1 MPGLLLRRVE
11 VGGRLVDVHVDGST
25 VAAVGPRLRPP
36 GDPEVVEGHGG
47 ALLPGLHDHHV
58 HLLAT
63 AAARRSVAVG
73 PGDVDGPGGLA
84 RALRDADAA
93 LPPGRW
99 LRAVGYHESVAG
111 DLDRAAL
118 DALVP
123 RRPVRVQH
131 RSGARWTLNS
141 AAVAAVDLGRAAPPG
156 AERDGEGRFTGR
168 LHRADD
174 WLRDR
179 LPARERPDLREL
191 GAALRNCGVTGV
203 TDATPFRRLGDLDAL
218 ATAAAGD
225 DLPVRVVAT
234 GGPEM
239 AGARFPPSLARG
251 PVKIVIDDADY
262 PALDTLAGQM
272 ATAHDHGRPVAVHCV
287 TRTSLV
293 LALAAWEVAGAHRG
307 DRVEHG
313 SVIPTALFRPIA
325 ALGLTVV
332 TQPGFVAER
341 GDRYLADVEPD
352 DVPHLYRCRS
362 LLDAG
367 IRVAA
372 STDAPYSGIDP
383 WAAMR
388 AAVGR
393 TTAAG
398 AVLGAGEAVTP
409 RQALDLF
416 LGPPDDPGGP
426 ARAVTPGAPADLCLL
441 GLPLDR
447 ALDRLSA
454 DDVVCTC
461 VGGRAGDT

>member
-11 VGGRLVDVHVDGST
+11 VEGRLVDVHVDGPT
-25 VAAVGPRLRPP
+25 VAAVGPDLRPP
-36 GDPEVVEGHGG
+36 GDTEIVEGHGG

-63 AAARRSVAVG
+63 AAASRSVAVG
-73 PGDVDGPGGLA
+73 PGDVDGPRGLA
-84 RALRDADAA
+84 RALRGADAS

-123 RRPVRVQH
+123 HRPVRVQH

-141 AAVAAVDLGRAAPPG
+141 AAVAAVDLEVAAPAG
-156 AERDGEGRFTGR
+156 AERDAGGRLTGR

-179 LPARERPDLREL
+179 LPAGERPDLAEL
-191 GAALRNCGVTGV
+191 GAALRRCGVTGV
-203 TDATPFRRLGDLDAL
+203 TDATPFHRLGDLDTL
-218 ATAAAGD
+218 AEAAAGGA
-225 DLPVRVVAT
+225 LPLRVMAM
-234 GGPEM
+234 GAPGL
-239 AGARFPPSLARG
+239 AGAPFPAPLAAG

-262 PALDTLAGQM
+262 PALDALAGQVS
-272 ATAHDHGRPVAVHCV
+272 AAHGHGRPVAVHCV
-287 TRTSLV
+287 TRTSVV
-293 LALAAWEVAGAHRG
+293 LALAAWEVAGAHPG
-307 DRVEHG
+307 DRIEHG
-313 SVIPTALFRPIA
+313 SVIPPDLFRPIA
-325 ALGLTVV
+325 AHGLTVV

-367 IRVAA
+367 IPVAG

-388 AAVGR
+388 AAVR
-393 TTAAG
+393 RSTAAG
-398 AVLGAGEAVTP
+398 TVVGAGEALTP
-409 RQALDLF
+409 GQALDLF
-416 LGPPDDPGGP
+416 LGPPGDPGGP
-426 ARAVTPGAPADLCLL
+426 PRAVRRGAPADLCLL

-447 ALDRLSA
+447 ALARLSA
-454 DDVVCTC
+454 DDVVWTC
-461 VGGRAGDT
+461 VGGRVRA